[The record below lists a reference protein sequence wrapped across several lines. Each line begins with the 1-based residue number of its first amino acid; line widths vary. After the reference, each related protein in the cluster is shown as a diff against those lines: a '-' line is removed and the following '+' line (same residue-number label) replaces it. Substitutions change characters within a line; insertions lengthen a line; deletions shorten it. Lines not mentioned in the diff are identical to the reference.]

1 MMRLIFV
8 LAIVLLPGAG
18 LAEMTAAALKKD
30 LDLVDTEEMAPEE
43 GPHLLLAAGFVQG
56 AGEMGNR
63 FLFCLPVDFTNAQLV
78 GVVRSFLQD
87 SPQRWR
93 EPAINLV
100 RDALMTDF
108 PCSSGERGRTQ

>member
-1 MMRLIFV
+1 MARLIFI
-8 LAIVLLPGAG
+8 LTLLLLSGAG
-18 LAEMTAAALKKD
+18 SAEMTAAALKKN
-30 LDLVDTEEMAPEE
+30 LDLVDTEEMAPED
-43 GPHLLLAAGFVQG
+43 GPHLLLAAGFAEG

-78 GVVRSFLQD
+78 SVVRGFLQG

-100 RDALMTDF
+100 RDALVTDF
-108 PCSSGERGRTQ
+108 PCPSGEGGGTQ